1 MSLHIAMLR
10 KQLMDL
16 GVSPIELDLAIKEFE
31 KSVKLDNSIKN
42 VTGQYLWLDDSS
54 GMLKI

>member
-31 KSVKLDNSIKN
+31 KVLN
-42 VTGQYLWLDDSS
+42 
-54 GMLKI
+54 

>member
-1 MSLHIAMLR
+1 MLR